1 MPKGRLNCQN
11 SYAERAQ
18 AQRTFQDHKS
28 SSLVILDNPSEPL
41 TEGMGSVMHDAYLS
55 LDLHDSGQ
63 TLGTLLLG
71 CRGEHFIL
79 AAVKVKMI
87 VKMK

>member
-28 SSLVILDNPSEPL
+28 SSLVILDNPSE
-41 TEGMGSVMHDAYLS
+41 GIGSVMHDAYLS
-55 LDLHDSGQ
+55 LYLHDPGQ

-79 AAVKVKMI
+79 AAVKVKMR